1 MSRLK
6 HKDAKTSYQTV
17 TNSPSLKG
25 NKIHLIMLS
34 AFVLIVCS
42 LFFKIAFLDYA
53 PPASDTMQ
61 WRGSA
66 QQILEYN
73 KDHWLKAQWTDNMF
87 AGMPSYLISFRNQ
100 YYFVDIIFTF
110 MQKLIDWRI
119 FFLLFAGIGM
129 YILLCHLKFD
139 PMIAL
144 LGAISFALSC
154 HFIGLIEI
162 GHNTKFKAIMY
173 IPWIFWAIDYLR
185 QNKNIL
191 GLGLSSVFIIQ
202 QLRENHIQ
210 ISYYTF
216 LLIGIYW
223 LVYAIDAIKKKEFK
237 SFGIYTISLFFVFI
251 LAGLAVS
258 NPYMNT
264 AEYSKYTIR
273 GGAEG
278 LSKEYATGWS
288 FGVGEVLT
296 FIVPKFYGG
305 ISPYYWGPMSFTQ
318 TSMYMGIGIFFLM
331 MLAIVFV
338 RNKTLTAL
346 TIGSIFTILLSFG
359 KEFPLVY
366 DLFFKFVPGFNKF
379 RVPAMILVLIQF
391 AFVVMAAYAL
401 DYIIKNRQDKK
412 LGKFIQYS
420 LYGSIALFILFIIG
434 KGIFSSLSFVK
445 PDELQQ
451 YQSGQLEQLKA
462 IRLELLVK
470 SGMQSAFILIL
481 SVLAIWAFLKEKL
494 NKCIMLGILMILC
507 IIDLSLINKDHLK
520 SETLVKEK
528 EMFSSFENNA
538 VDNYLLQ
545 DKDTYRIFPLAR
557 EFGNA
562 RWSYNHQSLGGYH
575 GAKLKRYQDI
585 IENSLHAE
593 LVQGIPLNWNI
604 INMLNTK
611 YIIFN
616 NQLPLPNL
624 EEVFYDQQN
633 GLYVFKN
640 LSVLPRA
647 WFVKKAELISQ
658 PEQIFSKLNSPSF
671 NPAETAIVEEQ
682 VPAFSYSDSSSVKM
696 LDKDLHQSKWEVNT
710 PVNAFM
716 TISEI
721 YYPAG
726 WKVFID
732 GKETKIYPVNYILRG
747 VEIPAGKHHV
757 EMKFVAET
765 YQKSIIMSGIGLAL
779 SLILTITGVIIVI
792 KKRKNTD
799 TLS

>member
-1 MSRLK
+1 
-6 HKDAKTSYQTV
+6 
-17 TNSPSLKG
+17 
-25 NKIHLIMLS
+25 
-34 AFVLIVCS
+34 
-42 LFFKIAFLDYA
+42 
-53 PPASDTMQ
+53 
-61 WRGSA
+61 
-66 QQILEYN
+66 
-73 KDHWLKAQWTDNMF
+73 
-87 AGMPSYLISFRNQ
+87 
-100 YYFVDIIFTF
+100 
-110 MQKLIDWRI
+110 
-119 FFLLFAGIGM
+119 
-129 YILLCHLKFD
+129 
-139 PMIAL
+139 
-144 LGAISFALSC
+144 
-154 HFIGLIEI
+154 
-162 GHNTKFKAIMY
+162 
-173 IPWIFWAIDYLR
+173 
-185 QNKNIL
+185 
-191 GLGLSSVFIIQ
+191 
-202 QLRENHIQ
+202 
-210 ISYYTF
+210 
-216 LLIGIYW
+216 
-223 LVYAIDAIKKKEFK
+223 
-237 SFGIYTISLFFVFI
+237 
-251 LAGLAVS
+251 
-258 NPYMNT
+258 MNT

-575 GAKLKRYQDI
+575 GAKLKRYQEI
-585 IENSLHAE
+585 IEKSLHAE

-647 WFVKKAELISQ
+647 WFVKNAELISQ

-696 LDKDLHQSKWEVNT
+696 LEKDLHQSKWEVNT

-765 YQKSIIMSGIGLAL
+765 YQKSIIMSGIGLAF

>member
-1 MSRLK
+1 
-6 HKDAKTSYQTV
+6 
-17 TNSPSLKG
+17 
-25 NKIHLIMLS
+25 
-34 AFVLIVCS
+34 
-42 LFFKIAFLDYA
+42 
-53 PPASDTMQ
+53 
-61 WRGSA
+61 
-66 QQILEYN
+66 
-73 KDHWLKAQWTDNMF
+73 
-87 AGMPSYLISFRNQ
+87 
-100 YYFVDIIFTF
+100 
-110 MQKLIDWRI
+110 
-119 FFLLFAGIGM
+119 
-129 YILLCHLKFD
+129 
-139 PMIAL
+139 
-144 LGAISFALSC
+144 
-154 HFIGLIEI
+154 
-162 GHNTKFKAIMY
+162 
-173 IPWIFWAIDYLR
+173 
-185 QNKNIL
+185 
-191 GLGLSSVFIIQ
+191 
-202 QLRENHIQ
+202 
-210 ISYYTF
+210 
-216 LLIGIYW
+216 
-223 LVYAIDAIKKKEFK
+223 
-237 SFGIYTISLFFVFI
+237 
-251 LAGLAVS
+251 
-258 NPYMNT
+258 
-264 AEYSKYTIR
+264 
-273 GGAEG
+273 
-278 LSKEYATGWS
+278 
-288 FGVGEVLT
+288 
-296 FIVPKFYGG
+296 
-305 ISPYYWGPMSFTQ
+305 
-318 TSMYMGIGIFFLM
+318 MGIGIFFLM

-575 GAKLKRYQDI
+575 GAKLKRYQEI
-585 IENSLHAE
+585 IEKSLHAE

-647 WFVKKAELISQ
+647 WFVKNAELISQ

-696 LDKDLHQSKWEVNT
+696 LEKDLHQSKWEVNT

-765 YQKSIIMSGIGLAL
+765 YQKSIIMSGIGLAF